1 MPLLRT
7 LEHKFIVHTTN
18 APGHAGQLARDILAS
33 ASGGDARVK
42 VVLAGGDGTTHEF
55 LSGLLDPTKDTD
67 KERETRWDIAVLPL
81 GTVRSYSTLYYLYTH
96 PQANALFYSLFPSQ
110 TNVSPSL
117 PEHLKTAVDGLK
129 DLETKHKLSSLL
141 VLLSSSSNQRSA
153 ARPLPVTRT
162 TLFNPDNTIAAIH
175 HSHIVLS
182 TSLHAALLST
192 SEELREEYP
201 GLERFKIAAER
212 NASVFFN
219 ARLKLL
225 GGDDVR
231 QYDPHSATFVEPFTI
246 GSTDGKHELDGPFAY
261 VLSTTLADRLEPS
274 FQIVPTRTAGEPGT
288 LDIIVLRPLR
298 DPRVARAVQEGK
310 PSETVRALW
319 AKRAFEVISAA
330 YANGAHV
337 RRTYPP
343 VASTESLDE
352 EPGWETEDLGDG
364 PVAVEVFRCA
374 GFEWIPTLSESSED
388 GEKNRIVCADGSIHL
403 VPSGGRASAEVLPLS
418 AQGGGGFYVYGP

>member
-7 LEHKFIVHTTN
+7 LGQKFIVHTTN
-18 APGHAGQLARDILAS
+18 APGHAGLLAREILAS
-33 ASGGDARVK
+33 ASVSGGDARVK

-55 LSGLLDPTKDTD
+55 LAGLLDPTKDTD
-67 KERETRWDIAVLPL
+67 KERETRWDMAVLPL
-81 GTVRSYSTLYYLYTH
+81 GTVRPYSTLYHLYTH

-110 TNVSPSL
+110 TDVSPSL
-117 PEHLKTAVDGLK
+117 PEHLKTAVDDLK

-141 VLLSSSSNQRSA
+141 SLLSSSSNQQSA
-153 ARPLPVTRT
+153 ARPLPITRT
-162 TLFNPDNTIAAIH
+162 TLFKSDNTIAAIH

-225 GGDDVR
+225 GDDVK
-231 QYDPHSATFVEPFTI
+231 QYDPHSATFVDPFII
-246 GSTDGKHELDGPFAY
+246 GSTDAKDELDGPFAY

-288 LDIIVLRPLR
+288 MDIIVLRPLR
-298 DPRVARAVQEGK
+298 DPRVARAVKESK
-310 PSETVRALW
+310 PSETVRGLW
-319 AKRAFEVISAA
+319 AKRAFEVIGAA

-343 VASTESLDE
+343 VSTGNLDE
-352 EPGWETEDLGDG
+352 EPGWETEDLGKG